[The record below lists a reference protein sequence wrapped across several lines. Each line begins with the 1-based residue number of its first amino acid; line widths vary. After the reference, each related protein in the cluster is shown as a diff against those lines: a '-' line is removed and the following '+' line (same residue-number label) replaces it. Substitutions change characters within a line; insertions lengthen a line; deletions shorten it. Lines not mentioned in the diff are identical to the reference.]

1 MICKK
6 GDAKAMKKAILILL
20 MFSLSLTM
28 VFASP
33 MRILAAEEEKT
44 VLVMKGREQ
53 SVDQEIEIDV
63 VAEENSGVSSMLLSL
78 EYDTSVFTLTDLE
91 YGTAFSS
98 LSPIHT
104 NSETEQGYGIYPFM
118 ISYLGDENDTS
129 TGIMMTLRFCIKENA
144 PAGKY
149 NITFKY
155 ERDKDISYLKDGK
168 ILTKNL
174 LIDGARITI
183 SEDKSVK
190 IETYPDDQRQ
200 SASESKPIVVWVVG
214 AIGITAITVGCAV
227 LVPAFRKHNKQKKRI
242 GKQ

>member
-1 MICKK
+1 
-6 GDAKAMKKAILILL
+6 MKKVILVSL
-20 MFSLSLTM
+20 MFSLTLTM

-33 MRILAAEEEKT
+33 MRILAAEEGNT

-53 SVDQEIEIDV
+53 SVENEIEIDV
-63 VAEENSGVSSMLLSL
+63 VVEENSGVSGMLLSL

-104 NSETEQGYGIYPFM
+104 NTETEQGYGIYPFK

-129 TGIMMTLRFCIKENA
+129 TGNMMTLRFRIKENA
-144 PAGKY
+144 PDGSHH
-149 NITFKY
+149 ITFKY
-155 ERDKDISYLKDGK
+155 ERDKDVSYLKDGK

-174 LIDGARITI
+174 LIDGAEITLKA
-183 SEDKSVK
+183 DKVVK

-200 SASESKPIVVWVVG
+200 DPLDSNPIMLWILG
-214 AIGITAITVGCAV
+214 AIGVSVIIAGCTVLISV
-227 LVPAFRKHNKQKKRI
+227 LVKHNKQKKWTKI
-242 GKQ
+242 

>member
-1 MICKK
+1 
-6 GDAKAMKKAILILL
+6 MKKVILVSL
-20 MFSLSLTM
+20 MFSLTLTM

-33 MRILAAEEEKT
+33 MRILAAEEGNT

-53 SVDQEIEIDV
+53 SVENEIEIDV
-63 VAEENSGVSSMLLSL
+63 VVEENSGVSGMLLSL

-104 NSETEQGYGIYPFM
+104 NTETEQGYGIYPFK

-129 TGIMMTLRFCIKENA
+129 TGNMMTLRFRIKENA
-144 PAGKY
+144 PDGSHH
-149 NITFKY
+149 ITFKY
-155 ERDKDISYLKDGK
+155 ERDKDVSYLKDGK

-174 LIDGARITI
+174 LIDGAEITLKA
-183 SEDKSVK
+183 DKVVK

-200 SASESKPIVVWVVG
+200 DPLDSNPVMLWILG
-214 AIGITAITVGCAV
+214 AIGASVIIVGCTVLISV
-227 LVPAFRKHNKQKKRI
+227 LVKHNKQKKWTKI
-242 GKQ
+242 

>member
-1 MICKK
+1 
-6 GDAKAMKKAILILL
+6 MKKVILVSL
-20 MFSLSLTM
+20 MFSLTLTM

-33 MRILAAEEEKT
+33 MRILAAEEGNT

-53 SVDQEIEIDV
+53 SVENEIEIDV
-63 VAEENSGVSSMLLSL
+63 VVEENSGVSGMLLSL

-104 NSETEQGYGIYPFM
+104 NTETEQGYGIYPFK

-129 TGIMMTLRFCIKENA
+129 TGNMMTLRFRIKENA
-144 PAGKY
+144 PDGSHH
-149 NITFKY
+149 ITFKY
-155 ERDKDISYLKDGK
+155 ERDKDVSYLKDGK

-174 LIDGARITI
+174 LIDGAEITLKA
-183 SEDKSVK
+183 DKVVK

-200 SASESKPIVVWVVG
+200 DPLDSNPIMLWILG
-214 AIGITAITVGCAV
+214 AIGASVIIVGCTVLISV
-227 LVPAFRKHNKQKKRI
+227 LVKHNKQKKWTKI
-242 GKQ
+242 

>member
-1 MICKK
+1 
-6 GDAKAMKKAILILL
+6 MKKVILVSL
-20 MFSLSLTM
+20 MFSLTLTM

-33 MRILAAEEEKT
+33 MRILAAEEGNT

-53 SVDQEIEIDV
+53 SVENEIEIDV
-63 VAEENSGVSSMLLSL
+63 VVEENSGVSGMLLSL

-104 NSETEQGYGIYPFM
+104 NTETEQGYGIYPFK

-129 TGIMMTLRFCIKENA
+129 TGNMMTLRFRIKENA
-144 PAGKY
+144 PDGSHH
-149 NITFKY
+149 ITFKY
-155 ERDKDISYLKDGK
+155 ERDKDVSYLKDGK

-174 LIDGARITI
+174 LIDGAEITLKA
-183 SEDKSVK
+183 DKVVK

-200 SASESKPIVVWVVG
+200 DPLDSNPIMLWILG
-214 AIGITAITVGCAV
+214 AIGASVIIAGCTVLISV
-227 LVPAFRKHNKQKKRI
+227 LVKHNKQKKWTKI
-242 GKQ
+242 

>member
-1 MICKK
+1 
-6 GDAKAMKKAILILL
+6 MKKVILVSL
-20 MFSLSLTM
+20 MFSLTLTM

-33 MRILAAEEEKT
+33 MRILAAEEGNT

-53 SVDQEIEIDV
+53 SVENEIEIDV
-63 VAEENSGVSSMLLSL
+63 VVEENSGVSGMLLSL

-104 NSETEQGYGIYPFM
+104 NTETEQGYGIYPFK

-129 TGIMMTLRFCIKENA
+129 TGNMMTLRFRIKENA
-144 PAGKY
+144 PDGSY
-149 NITFKY
+149 HITFKY
-155 ERDKDISYLKDGK
+155 ERDKDVSYLKDGK

-174 LIDGARITI
+174 LIDGAEITLKA
-183 SEDKSVK
+183 DKVVK

-200 SASESKPIVVWVVG
+200 DPLDSNPIMLWILG
-214 AIGITAITVGCAV
+214 AIGASVIIAGCTVLISV
-227 LVPAFRKHNKQKKRI
+227 LVKHNKQKKWTKI
-242 GKQ
+242 